1 MRHDDPDV
9 HEVKTGPPVLPA
21 APAQVIAALSPL
33 ITDRRR
39 ARIDEVVA
47 GRTFDVIPVLDQ
59 VHDPHNASAILRS
72 ADAFGIQRVEVIPAP
87 TGFQAARAVS
97 KGAQR
102 WLDVHSRASAADCH
116 RALKAEGY
124 EIFVA
129 SMEGEHRPED
139 LARRPKVAVVFGHEH
154 LGVSEEMRALAD
166 GAFAIPMRGFVESLN
181 VSVAAA
187 ITLHALTAS
196 GRPGLDAAAVE
207 ELRARYLMLTVRDAA
222 RVVAEYVAGPKGFK

>member
-9 HEVKTGPPVLPA
+9 HDVKTGPPVLPA
-21 APAQVIAALSPL
+21 PAAQVIAALSPL

-39 ARIDEVVA
+39 ERIEQVVA
-47 GRTFDVIPVLDQ
+47 GRTLDVIPVLDQ

-87 TGFQAARAVS
+87 TGFRAARAVS

-102 WLDVHSRASAADCH
+102 WLDVHSRASAVDCH
-116 RALKAEGY
+116 RALKEDGY

-139 LARRPKVAVVFGHEH
+139 LALRPKVAVVFGNEH
-154 LGVSEEMRALAD
+154 TGVSSEMRALAD

-187 ITLHALTAS
+187 VTLHALTS
-196 GRPGLDAAAVE
+196 GGRPGLNEVAQE
-207 ELRARYLMLTVRDAA
+207 ELRARYLMLTTRDAL
-222 RVVAEYVAGPKGFK
+222 RVVAEYVAGL